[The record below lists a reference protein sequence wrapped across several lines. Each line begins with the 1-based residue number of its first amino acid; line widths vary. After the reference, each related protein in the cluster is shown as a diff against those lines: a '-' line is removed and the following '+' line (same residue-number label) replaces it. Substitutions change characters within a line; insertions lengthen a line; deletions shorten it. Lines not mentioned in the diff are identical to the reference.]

1 MRILT
6 LRLHQFRNYESA
18 CLRPAAGVTVL
29 HGANAQGK
37 TNLIEALYLCCV
49 GRSHRTRR
57 DADLVRW
64 GAAAARVDAEAMRE
78 DGPHGVSVVL
88 TPAQARKKQVRVNGA
103 PVQRLGEMMGHLNAV
118 LFSPEDLRL
127 VKDGPEG
134 RRRFLDMEM
143 SQLQPAYFY
152 ALQRYARALAQR
164 NDLLRQLAAGRSSS
178 ALPDTLD
185 AWDEQLAHFGGQ
197 IVQRRRAY
205 MARLS
210 ERARAIHAELSG
222 GREDLILGYGTAVP
236 DEAGLLA
243 QLRARRADDLR
254 RGTTGL
260 GPHRDDFSMLLNG
273 HEARAFASQGQQ
285 RTIALALKLSELD
298 VMHEALGEWPMLLL
312 DDVMSELDAA
322 RRLMLV
328 GRMDKVQT
336 IITCTRLEDLGGAAF
351 EAAYRVEDGRM
362 EGE

>member
-1 MRILT
+1 MRVQT

-18 CLRPAAGVTVL
+18 CLRPAPGVTVL

-49 GRSHRTRR
+49 GRSHRTRK
-57 DADLVRW
+57 DAELVRW
-64 GAAAARVDAEAMRE
+64 GEAAARAEVEAERL
-78 DGPHGVSVVL
+78 DGPHAVAVTIS
-88 TPAQARKKQVRVNGA
+88 PSQARKKQVRINGT

-164 NDLLRQLAAGRSSS
+164 NGLLRQLGGAGASP
-178 ALPDTLD
+178 ALTDTLD

-197 IVQRRRAY
+197 IAQRRRVY
-205 MARLS
+205 MEHLS

-222 GREDLILGYGTAVP
+222 GQEDLRLSYGTAVP
-236 DEAGLLA
+236 NEAGLLA
-243 QLRARRADDLR
+243 QLQSRRAEDLR
-254 RGTTGL
+254 RGSTGA
-260 GPHRDDFSMLLNG
+260 GPHRDDFQILING

-298 VMHEALGEWPMLLL
+298 VMREALGEWPVLLL

-322 RRLMLV
+322 RRRMLV
-328 GRMDKVQT
+328 GRMEKVQT
-336 IITCTRLEDLGGAAF
+336 IITCTRLEDLGGAGF

-362 EGE
+362 EGD